1 MPIIFP
7 RPPGREF
14 RRCFPA
20 WWRCG
25 DARRMSS
32 ETQTHRE
39 SLLLPRKCRRSV
51 VKIGSGVHADAE
63 EGLRVPFIRA
73 LAVQVAQAWEERGIA
88 FVVVPSGAIAA
99 GRKKMGMGEKPRTV
113 ALKQA
118 AAAVGQ
124 ASLREPYERGFGRR
138 GGAGAP
144 PRHEDFESR
153 ERYNNARSTI
163 ETLLA
168 RGIVPII
175 NENDTVA
182 TEEIRLG
189 GNDHLAAPVPQMLG
203 ADLLSLLTDS

>member
-39 SLLLPRKCRRSV
+39 SLLLSRKFRRIV
-51 VKIGSGVHADAE
+51 VKIGSGEHA
-63 EGLRVPFIRA
+63 
-73 LAVQVAQAWEERGIA
+73 GIA
-88 FVVVPSGAIAA
+88 CVVVTSGAIAA

-124 ASLREPYERGFGRR
+124 TSLMYAYERAFERR
-138 GGAGAP
+138 G
-144 PRHEDFESR
+144 R
-153 ERYNNARSTI
+153 E
-163 ETLLA
+163 
-168 RGIVPII
+168 
-175 NENDTVA
+175 
-182 TEEIRLG
+182 G
-189 GNDHLAAPVPQMLG
+189 GGVILHP
-203 ADLLSLLTDS
+203 

>member
-39 SLLLPRKCRRSV
+39 SLLLSRKFRRIV
-51 VKIGSGVHADAE
+51 VKIGSGGLADAE
-63 EGLRVPFIRA
+63 EGLRVQFIRA

-88 FVVVPSGAIAA
+88 FVVVTSGAIAA

-124 ASLREPYERGFGRR
+124 TSLVDAHQSGVGGRR
-138 GGAGAP
+138 GG
-144 PRHEDFESR
+144 
-153 ERYNNARSTI
+153 
-163 ETLLA
+163 
-168 RGIVPII
+168 
-175 NENDTVA
+175 
-182 TEEIRLG
+182 G
-189 GNDHLAAPVPQMLG
+189 GRWG
-203 ADLLSLLTDS
+203 SCS

>member
-39 SLLLPRKCRRSV
+39 SLLLSRKFRRIV
-51 VKIGSGVHADAE
+51 VKIGSGVLADAE

-73 LAVQVAQAWEERGIA
+73 LAAQVPEAWEERGTA
-88 FVVVPSGAIAA
+88 FGVVTSGAIAA

-124 ASLREPYERGFGRR
+124 TSLMYAYERAFERR
-138 GGAGAP
+138 GGEGGGVGGGGLLILPPGGGGVFPRGPPRKKGAP
-144 PRHEDFESR
+144 LDAAVVPV
-153 ERYNNARSTI
+153 ERGTA
-163 ETLLA
+163 A
-168 RGIVPII
+168 DGRG
-175 NENDTVA
+175 T
-182 TEEIRLG
+182 
-189 GNDHLAAPVPQMLG
+189 
-203 ADLLSLLTDS
+203 